1 MAKWLAG
8 FYTCFDTLVKVAK
21 DKFPGVDL
29 IDLKAEDYTDHVGR
43 QASSPMSEGAE

>member
-1 MAKWLAG
+1 MAKWSAG

-29 IDLKAEDYTDHVGR
+29 TNLKVEDYTDHVGR
-43 QASSPMSEGAE
+43 EIGSPMSEGVE